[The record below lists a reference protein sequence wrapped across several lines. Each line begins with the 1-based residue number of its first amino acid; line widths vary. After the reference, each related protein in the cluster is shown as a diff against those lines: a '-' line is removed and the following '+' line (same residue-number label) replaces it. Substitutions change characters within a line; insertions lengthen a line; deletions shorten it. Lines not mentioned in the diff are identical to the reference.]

1 MQVNPTTYSTIW
13 FQQRNN
19 EKALILK
26 PPYQRKPVWTPKQKA
41 YLIDTILQDYI
52 IPEIYIH
59 RVTKADG
66 NTIYNVVDG
75 QQRIRSILEFLNDIF
90 PLLEEFT
97 PDYAEYTLSDLP
109 DSLKAKIYNYIFYV
123 REITNATEEEVRN
136 LFKRMNRYVVP
147 LNPQELRHATY
158 QGDFIKLMEQLAEDE
173 FWAENKIVTPN
184 EIRRM
189 NDVQFISDLFVSMI
203 HGIQNK
209 TKELDKYYEMY
220 EADFSEKTKWH
231 KIFDKI
237 IEVIE
242 ELLPDLRH
250 SRWKNKSDFYT
261 LFMALCEVN
270 NNNRYIPKTSYVKLR
285 NDLSAFADKVSE
297 ATKKEH
303 VPKVL
308 SKNIKTYVN
317 AVTKS
322 TTDRDRRNDRHKI
335 IYALVYKHSKN
346 NQ

>member
-1 MQVNPTTYSTIW
+1 MQVNPTTYPTMW

-26 PPYQRKPVWTPKQKA
+26 PPYQRKPVWTTKQQA
-41 YLIDTILQDYI
+41 YLIDTILEGYI
-52 IPEIYIH
+52 IPEIYMH
-59 RVTKADG
+59 RVTTADG

-75 QQRIRSILEFLNDIF
+75 QQRIRSILEFLNDK
-90 PLLEEFT
+90 LSLSEEFT
-97 PDYAEYTLSDLP
+97 PEYAECTFGDLP
-109 DSLKAKIYNYIFYV
+109 DSLKKKFYNYIFYV
-123 REITNATEEEVRN
+123 REITDATEEDVRN

-203 HGIQNK
+203 HGIQDK
-209 TKELDKYYEMY
+209 TKDLDKYYEKY
-220 EADFSEKTKWH
+220 EEDFSEKTKWH

-237 IEVIE
+237 QNIIE
-242 ELLPDLRH
+242 ELLPDLKH
-250 SRWKNKSDFYT
+250 TRWKNKSDFYT
-261 LFMALCEVN
+261 LFIALHEITSA
-270 NNNRYIPKTSYVKLR
+270 NRYVPKPAYVKLR
-285 NDLSAFADKVSE
+285 RELTAFAEKVSE
-297 ATKKEH
+297 ATKKDH
-303 VPKVL
+303 IPKEF
-308 SKNIKTYVN
+308 SKDIATYAN

-322 TTDRDRRNDRHKI
+322 TTDRDRRSDRHKI
-335 IYALVYKHSKN
+335 IYSLVSKLSKN
-346 NQ
+346 N